1 MSSENI
7 YDIKQIHKRSLRYRK
22 ERFLVEWEGFP
33 HKKDF
38 TWELLETIEHTE
50 PYQAF
55 LKSLEPKE
63 DDSLK
68 RKIEEASVEEVSEEE
83 TSEAVPLIHRK
94 FRSTKRKDTKK
105 EKYDVASQQSWKCN
119 LCLELLPSHFEID
132 HIVPLDHGG
141 INQTENYQA
150 LCCTCHS
157 YKSSILDRTVIIQL
171 LQSKQHVSRQEIITQ
186 CRIWYMMRNRTHA
199 PTSDVDMISWSGSMK
214 SILDALVKERERE
227 KPSPLMEISSYIEQ
241 MERLGL
247 KEMKL
252 YWETFRLKVS
262 FPNENH
268 LFSGSKTIA
277 SLRQKLN
284 EFFQSCLEKKGEEE
298 IITEKIEHVELNFR
312 WLIV

>member
-33 HKKDF
+33 QKKDF

-83 TSEAVPLIHRK
+83 SSVPLIHRK

-105 EKYDVASQQSWKCN
+105 EKYEVASQQSWKCN

-141 INQTENYQA
+141 VNQMENYQA

-171 LQSKQHVSRQEIITQ
+171 LQSKQNVSRKDIVTQ
-186 CRIWYMMRNRTHA
+186 CRIWYMMRNRTQA
-199 PTSDVDMISWSGSMK
+199 PTSDMEMVSWSGSIK
-214 SILDALVKERERE
+214 NILDALIKERERE
-227 KPSPLMEISSYIEQ
+227 KPSPLMELSSCMEQ
-241 MERLGL
+241 MERMGL

-252 YWETFRLKVS
+252 CWETFTLEVM
-262 FPNENH
+262 FPNEHH
-268 LFSGSKTIA
+268 LFPKNKSFSSMKE
-277 SLRQKLN
+277 QLN
-284 EFFQSCLEKKGEEE
+284 TFFHSCLKQKKSLMS
-298 IITEKIEHVELNFR
+298 TEIEHIRLNFR
-312 WLIV
+312 WIV

>member
-33 HKKDF
+33 QKKDF

-83 TSEAVPLIHRK
+83 SSVPLIHRK

-141 INQTENYQA
+141 VNQMENYQA

-171 LQSKQHVSRQEIITQ
+171 LQSKQNVSRKDIVTQ
-186 CRIWYMMRNRTHA
+186 CRIWYMMRNRTQA
-199 PTSDVDMISWSGSMK
+199 PTSDMEMVSWSGSIK
-214 SILDALVKERERE
+214 NILDALVKERERE
-227 KPSPLMEISSYIEQ
+227 KPSPLMELSSCMEQ
-241 MERLGL
+241 MERMGL

-252 YWETFRLKVS
+252 CWETFTLEVM
-262 FPNENH
+262 FPNEHH
-268 LFSGSKTIA
+268 LFPKNKPLSSMKE
-277 SLRQKLN
+277 QLN
-284 EFFQSCLEKKGEEE
+284 TFFQSCLKQKKSLMSTE
-298 IITEKIEHVELNFR
+298 IENIRLNFR
-312 WLIV
+312 WIV